1 MDMPGNVPNPIFFLQ
16 RWLWQRD
23 VRDALVRNILVWQI
37 CITLVT
43 LATGAIASLLGS
55 GGIWVFWFGCGGA
68 IAAWNFYALAKLVQN
83 LTPKG
88 WSVSIL
94 VRLLISFNIRL
105 LLSGCLIFGAFVWGK
120 APLSALLLGIAS
132 LLAIITVADM
142 KKALKKPD

>member
-1 MDMPGNVPNPIFFLQ
+1 MEAEESGSSG
-16 RWLWQRD
+16 
-23 VRDALVRNILVWQI
+23 LVAEVQ
-37 CITLVT
+37 
-43 LATGAIASLLGS
+43 SLH
-55 GGIWVFWFGCGGA
+55 GI
-68 IAAWNFYALAKLVQN
+68 FYALAKLVQN

-132 LLAIITVADM
+132 LLAIITVAGM